1 MLGGPD
7 GLTLFIVAREWSGR
21 ESVAD
26 GSRTGQIL
34 TVEAPAPG
42 AGWP

>member
-1 MLGGPD
+1 
-7 GLTLFIVAREWSGR
+7 VATEWKGA
-21 ESVAD
+21 ETMAD

-34 TVEAPAPG
+34 TVRVSAAH